1 MTVLA
6 DKAQALRDLHVPGNP
21 LVVIN
26 VWDAISARTVAA
38 VDGVRALATP
48 SAGIAAA
55 LGYEDHEGTPASEM
69 LAAVGRIAAAVD
81 LPVTADL
88 EAGYGDPGAITERA
102 MTAGVVGC
110 NLEDVSYVGETP
122 SLLTLES
129 AAAAVT
135 AVRAAGDEAGV
146 PFVINARTDIYIFG
160 TGEPAERVALA
171 AERGNAYLAAGAD
184 CIFVP
189 FAPDAELAALVE
201 AIDGPVSVLAR
212 HDGPTLAQFAELGI
226 ARISCGPLAQRAAM
240 AALRDAAQRA
250 YGEGTFE
257 GLGAR

>member
-1 MTVLA
+1 MTPLA
-6 DKAQALRDLHVPGNP
+6 EKAAALRDLHVPGDP

-48 SAGIAAA
+48 SAGIAAS

-88 EAGYGDPGAITERA
+88 EAGYGDPGATTARA
-102 MTAGVVGC
+102 ITAGVVGA

-122 SLLTLES
+122 SLLEIDS
-129 AAAAVT
+129 AVDAVAAM
-135 AVRAAGDEAGV
+135 RAAGDEAGV

-160 TGEPAERVALA
+160 VGEPSERVGLA

-189 FAPDAELAALVE
+189 FAPDAELAALVA

-240 AALRDAAQRA
+240 AALRATAERA
-250 YGEGTFE
+250 YRDGSFDA
-257 GLGAR
+257 LGSR